1 MTAFAYTAIPLDAR
15 AGAFISGQRDARD
28 ESALRAA
35 LRNEGL
41 IAIDVR
47 PVHIVDAL
55 RHQFSA
61 DRLRARDAAW
71 FYSTLRLLLEN
82 RVPLESS
89 MRTVEELAPR
99 PRLARAAAEI
109 REALR
114 AGTSL
119 AEAIDKHPGL
129 ASAQRVALLRAASE
143 SGRLDHAVALI
154 DTSISNSQR
163 IRTTVV
169 GRLLYPAILLLAA
182 IGAIWFLAVR
192 VIPSFA
198 ETLLTLGGTLPW
210 QTRLTLDLATV
221 LAWLVPVI
229 FVLAILMGAMRHLWL
244 TPRIRERIA
253 SVILRT
259 PIVGSLAWNNQ
270 GAIVCDIMGTLI
282 EGGADLIASIDQ
294 SREVVTSPVIARRL
308 DVVRSKVREGTPI
321 DQALA
326 DHAVLPPMASAVV
339 RAGVR
344 SGDLVGS
351 LRRATN
357 LCVERQEAITN
368 RLLTLLE
375 PAVIVLLA
383 GTVGWVVYSLVT
395 GMLAITDVGAL

>member
-1 MTAFAYTAIPLDAR
+1 MTAFAYTAIPLDSR
-15 AGAFISGQRDARD
+15 AGALVTGQRDARD

-35 LRNEGL
+35 LRSEGL
-41 IAIDVR
+41 VAIDVR
-47 PVHIVDAL
+47 PVHILDAL
-55 RHQFSA
+55 RYQFSA
-61 DRLRARDAAW
+61 DRLRSRDAAW
-71 FYSTLRLLLEN
+71 FFSTLRLLLEN
-82 RVPLESS
+82 RVPLESAI
-89 MRTVEELAPR
+89 RTVEELAPR
-99 PRLARAAAEI
+99 PRLVRTAAEI

-114 AGTSL
+114 AGASL
-119 AEAIDKHPGL
+119 AEAVDKHPGL
-129 ASAQRVALLRAASE
+129 ATAQRTALLRAASE

-163 IRTTVV
+163 IRTTVI

-210 QTRLTLDLATV
+210 QTRLTLDFATV
-221 LAWLVPVI
+221 LAWLVPSI
-229 FVLAILMGAMRHLWL
+229 FVLAILVGALRHYWL

-253 SVILRT
+253 AMILRT
-259 PIVGSLAWNNQ
+259 PIIGSLSWNNQ

-282 EGGADLIASIDQ
+282 EGGADLIAAIDQ
-294 SREVVTSPVIARRL
+294 SREVVTSPVIAGRL

-357 LCVERQEAITN
+357 LCVERQEVITN

-375 PAVIVLLA
+375 PGVIVLLA
-383 GTVGWVVYSLVT
+383 GTIGWVVYSLVT
-395 GMLAITDVGAL
+395 GMLAITDVGTL